1 MEIVALNLTVRL
13 GGAPRVDRVSLTL
26 RPGELVGLIGPNGAG
41 KTTLFRALAGLRAP
55 DEGQVLY
62 DGRRLAHIGRRTFAK
77 RLAYLE
83 QTAEA
88 HWPLRAEHVV
98 ALGRLPHRGFGRA
111 ALQSDAAAVDRALRA
126 ADAEGF
132 RGRPMREL
140 SGGER
145 ARVLLARAFAVESEW
160 LLADEPAAALDP
172 AHQLG
177 LMERLA
183 AAARRGMGVVVV
195 LHDLTLATR
204 FCDRLILMAGGRI
217 LGDGRPG
224 EVLTDAAAAAAYG
237 VTLARAQV
245 ERETLVA
252 PWRRLAS
259 HDSGRMP
266 L

>member
-1 MEIVALNLTVRL
+1 MEIVARDLTIRL
-13 GGAPRVDRVSLTL
+13 GGVPRVDRVSLAL

-41 KTTLFRALAGLRAP
+41 KTTLFRALAGLRTS
-55 DEGQVLY
+55 DEGETLY
-62 DGRRLAHIGRRTFAK
+62 DGRPLAAIGRRAFAK

-88 HWPLRAEHVV
+88 HWPLRVEHVV

-111 ALQSDAAAVDRALRA
+111 ALTTDAAAVERALRA

-132 RGRPMREL
+132 RGRLMREL

-177 LMERLA
+177 LMERLRA
-183 AAARRGMGVVVV
+183 AAHRGMGVVVV
-195 LHDLTLATR
+195 LHDLTLASR
-204 FCDRLILMAGGRI
+204 FCDRLVLMAGGRI
-217 LGDGRPG
+217 LGDGRPA
-224 EVLTDAAAAAAYG
+224 EVLTDEAAATAYG
-237 VTLARAQV
+237 VSLIRA
-245 ERETLVA
+245 ETGGEPLVA
-252 PWRRLAS
+252 PWRRLAP
-259 HDSGRMP
+259 DDDRRTRP
-266 L
+266 

>member
-1 MEIVALNLTVRL
+1 MEIAARDLTVRL
-13 GGAPRVDRVSLTL
+13 GGMARVDRVSLNL
-26 RPGELVGLIGPNGAG
+26 KPGAFVGLIGPNGAG
-41 KTTLFRALAGLRAP
+41 KTTLFRALAGLRTP
-55 DEGQVLY
+55 DGGETLY
-62 DGRRLAHIGRRTFAK
+62 DGRTLAQIGRRAFAK

-111 ALQSDAAAVDRALRA
+111 ALASDAAAVDRALRA
-126 ADAEGF
+126 ADAEAF
-132 RGRPMREL
+132 RGRLMREL

-145 ARVLLARAFAVESEW
+145 ARVLLARAFAVEGEW

-177 LMERLA
+177 LMERLR

-195 LHDLTLATR
+195 LHDLTLASR

-217 LGDGRPG
+217 LGDGRPS
-224 EVLTDAAAAAAYG
+224 EVLTDAAAAEAYG
-237 VTLARAQV
+237 VTLARA
-245 ERETLVA
+245 EAGGEPLIA
-252 PWRRLAS
+252 PWRRLAP
-259 HDSGRMP
+259 DDA
-266 L
+266 